1 MDVYHDRYQIRK
13 IRLNV
18 YLCQY
23 EIGGILPESVSL
35 YTLKGQFISDIT
47 QCTHTSRKGASSRA
61 LCHRATVNNTE
72 KVAIWMASIAKMCI
86 FTAFGCARTPYA
98 AVGRKEPRT
107 SAAVPAQRP
116 SMRPTLAVC
125 GLFVL
130 NTTGYTEKYI
140 RPTFPQ
146 RGGNSNSGRRML

>member
-1 MDVYHDRYQIRK
+1 MYHCKYGIS
-13 IRLNV
+13 
-18 YLCQY
+18 
-23 EIGGILPESVSL
+23 GILPESVSL
-35 YTLKGQFISDIT
+35 YTLKRQFNSDIT

-116 SMRPTLAVC
+116 SMRPTLAIC
-125 GLFVL
+125 GLFML
-130 NTTGYTEKYI
+130 HTTGLYRQIYPPHVLATW
-140 RPTFPQ
+140 
-146 RGGNSNSGRRML
+146 GNSNSGRRML